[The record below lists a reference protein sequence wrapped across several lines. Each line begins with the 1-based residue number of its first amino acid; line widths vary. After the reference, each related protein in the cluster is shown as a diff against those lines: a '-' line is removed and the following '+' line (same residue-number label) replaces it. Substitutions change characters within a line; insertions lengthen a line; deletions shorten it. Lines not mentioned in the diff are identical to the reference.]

1 MPEFQQKSFEQLT
14 PMELFEI
21 YRVRV
26 AVFVVEQTCAY
37 QEVDDLDLHAQHLF
51 AQDASGRVTAYARLI
66 DEGQQ
71 VRIGR
76 VLVAPDH
83 RGNGAGRQLVETA
96 LAAAKRTYPA
106 AIAIVIQ
113 AQAYL
118 QSFYA
123 SFGFQPTSAVYL
135 DTGIPHLDMV
145 LPLSDS

>member
-1 MPEFQQKSFEQLT
+1 MAAFQQKSFEQLT
-14 PMELFEI
+14 TTELFEI

-37 QEVDDLDLHAQHLF
+37 QEVDDLDVRAQHLF
-51 AQDASGRVTAYARLI
+51 TQDTAGAITAYARLM

-76 VLVAPDH
+76 VLVAPTN
-83 RGNGAGRQLVETA
+83 RGNGAGRQLVSVA
-96 LAAAKRTYPA
+96 IAAAHQTYPA
-106 AIAIVIQ
+106 AQTIVIQ

-118 QSFYA
+118 QKFYA

-135 DTGIPHLDMV
+135 DTGIPHIDMV
-145 LPLSDS
+145 LPLT

>member
-1 MPEFQQKSFEQLT
+1 MSGFQQKGFAQLT
-14 PMELFEI
+14 PTELFEI

-26 AVFVVEQTCAY
+26 AVFVVEQACAY
-37 QEVDDLDLHAQHLF
+37 QEVDDLDVQAQHLF
-51 AQDASGRVTAYARLI
+51 TQDAMGHVTAYARLI

-76 VLVAPDH
+76 VLVAPNH
-83 RGNGAGRQLVETA
+83 RGTGAGRRLVTMALTA
-96 LAAAKRTYPA
+96 ARRTYPEA
-106 AIAIVIQ
+106 TAIVIQ

-118 QSFYA
+118 QKFYA

-145 LPLSDS
+145 LSLT

>member
-1 MPEFQQKSFEQLT
+1 MTAFQQKSFEQLT
-14 PMELFEI
+14 TIELFEI

-37 QEVDDLDLHAQHLF
+37 QEVDDLDVQAQHLF
-51 AQDASGRVTAYARLI
+51 TQDSAGAITAYARLM

-76 VLVAPDH
+76 VLVAPTN
-83 RGNGAGRQLVETA
+83 RGNGAGRQLVSTA
-96 LAAAKRTYPA
+96 ITAAHQTYPA
-106 AIAIVIQ
+106 AQAIVIQ

-118 QSFYA
+118 QKFYA

-135 DTGIPHLDMV
+135 DTGIPHIDMV
-145 LPLSDS
+145 LPLT